1 MAKFSSLIPGRE
13 IENAADDFR
22 TARKVEQYRI
32 GKAAV
37 YFPAGLRWEYIPLT
51 EIQSA
56 AESHHSVT
64 AGHCVTVTER
74 KPAVELV
81 TAAGIFTLNL
91 EKIEN
96 VRKVLACHR
105 DGFLDN

>member
-1 MAKFSSLIPGRE
+1 MARFSSLIPDRE

-22 TARKVEQYRI
+22 TALKVEQYRI

-37 YFPAGLRWEYIPLT
+37 YLPAGLRWKYIPLA
-51 EIQSA
+51 EIQNAGDSYR
-56 AESHHSVT
+56 SVT

-74 KPAVELV
+74 KPAVEII
-81 TAAGIFTLNL
+81 TAVGSFTLNL

-96 VRKVLACHR
+96 VQKICDMIR
-105 DGFLDN
+105 

>member
-1 MAKFSSLIPGRE
+1 M
-13 IENAADDFR
+13 
-22 TARKVEQYRI
+22 KVEQYRI

-37 YFPAGLRWEYIPLT
+37 YFPAGFRWEYIPLT

-56 AESHHSVT
+56 GVSHRNVT

-81 TAAGIFTLNL
+81 TAGGSFTLNL

-96 VRKVLACHR
+96 TQKVL
-105 DGFLDN
+105 DTIS